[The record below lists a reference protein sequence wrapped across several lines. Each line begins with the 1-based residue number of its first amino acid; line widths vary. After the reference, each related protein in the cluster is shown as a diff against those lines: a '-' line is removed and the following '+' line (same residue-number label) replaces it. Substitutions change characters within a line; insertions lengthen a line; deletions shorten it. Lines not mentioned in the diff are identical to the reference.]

1 MSESVSMLT
10 REQGRSGTLVYM
22 SPQQLKGE
30 RGSHLDDIYSLGAML
45 YDPPQPKRGR
55 TAFFLQRDTNFFE
68 VPESSDALL
77 SGSEVG
83 QALGFPRL
91 RLGRRL
97 LRKRISPR
105 IT

>member
-30 RGSHLDDIYSLGAML
+30 RGSHLDDIYSLGATL

-55 TAFFLQRDTNFFE
+55 TAFFLQRDTKFFE